1 MILSLN
7 IKNIAL
13 IEELSI
19 ELGKGL
25 NILSGETGAGKSII
39 IDSLNFVLGDR
50 ADHSLIRHGEK
61 IARVEVVFDDINPE
75 VISTL
80 EDLSIE
86 IDDVIV
92 ITRVMSEGRSICRI
106 NSQIV
111 NLSALRKV
119 VGLLVDVHSQNEH
132 QSLMKAS
139 TQLKI
144 LDDFSPHT
152 QKIKEEYQLEL
163 QKYYEIQ
170 ANLEQYSTLED
181 RERAIDLLSYQIEEI
196 TKAMPREGEEQ
207 ELINSRSRYYNFQ
220 KINQALTYASDYL
233 DSGMT
238 LGALSLISKA
248 IDELKSIET
257 YDDSLI
263 SLIERL
269 ESVEI
274 EVDDISQTLK
284 EKLSSEGI
292 DDINID
298 TIEKRLDEIRLIK
311 KKYGKTIEEIE
322 NFLNEASE
330 RLDMLLNCEKNIE
343 KLQKQLKESGLMLIQ
358 KAKALHKIRHESSN
372 RFSNSIVKHLKDLG
386 MTNTVFMIDLN
397 FPEDDKD
404 ILNNLTINGV
414 DKVEFLWSPNL
425 GEPVKPL
432 AKIASGGELSRF
444 MLALKNVIADIDD
457 IGTLVFDEIDSG
469 ISGKIAK
476 EVAKKLCYI
485 ASARQVLAIT
495 HLPQLA
501 SMADCHYLIEKREEQ
516 GKTRTGVTLLNKQNS
531 LKELMRLSGS
541 KEDSQA
547 GLNHAKE
554 LKEWADEYKK
564 SLKK

>member
-1 MILSLN
+1 
-7 IKNIAL
+7 
-13 IEELSI
+13 
-19 ELGKGL
+19 
-25 NILSGETGAGKSII
+25 
-39 IDSLNFVLGDR
+39 
-50 ADHSLIRHGEK
+50 
-61 IARVEVVFDDINPE
+61 
-75 VISTL
+75 
-80 EDLSIE
+80 
-86 IDDVIV
+86 
-92 ITRVMSEGRSICRI
+92 
-106 NSQIV
+106 
-111 NLSALRKV
+111 
-119 VGLLVDVHSQNEH
+119 
-132 QSLMKAS
+132 
-139 TQLKI
+139 
-144 LDDFSPHT
+144 
-152 QKIKEEYQLEL
+152 
-163 QKYYEIQ
+163 
-170 ANLEQYSTLED
+170 
-181 RERAIDLLSYQIEEI
+181 
-196 TKAMPREGEEQ
+196 
-207 ELINSRSRYYNFQ
+207 
-220 KINQALTYASDYL
+220 
-233 DSGMT
+233 MT

-495 HLPQLA
+495 HLPQLFNGRL
-501 SMADCHYLIEKREEQ
+501 S
-516 GKTRTGVTLLNKQNS
+516 LLN
-531 LKELMRLSGS
+531 
-541 KEDSQA
+541 
-547 GLNHAKE
+547 
-554 LKEWADEYKK
+554 
-564 SLKK
+564 

>member
-1 MILSLN
+1 M
-7 IKNIAL
+7 
-13 IEELSI
+13 
-19 ELGKGL
+19 
-25 NILSGETGAGKSII
+25 
-39 IDSLNFVLGDR
+39 
-50 ADHSLIRHGEK
+50 
-61 IARVEVVFDDINPE
+61 
-75 VISTL
+75 
-80 EDLSIE
+80 
-86 IDDVIV
+86 
-92 ITRVMSEGRSICRI
+92 
-106 NSQIV
+106 
-111 NLSALRKV
+111 
-119 VGLLVDVHSQNEH
+119 GLLVDVHSQNEH

-501 SMADCHYLIEKREEQ
+501 SMADCHYLIEKEKNRQ
-516 GKTRTGVTLLNKQNS
+516 NQNRVTLLNKQNS
-531 LKELMRLSGS
+531 LKELMPISS
-541 KEDSQA
+541 KEDNKRIKPRERA
-547 GLNHAKE
+547 W
-554 LKEWADEYKK
+554 EWADEYKRA
-564 SLKK
+564 